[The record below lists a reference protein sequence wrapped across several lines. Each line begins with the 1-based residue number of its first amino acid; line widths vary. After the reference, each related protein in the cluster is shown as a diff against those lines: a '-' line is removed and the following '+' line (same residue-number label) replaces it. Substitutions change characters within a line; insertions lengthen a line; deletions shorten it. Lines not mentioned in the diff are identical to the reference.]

1 MLQSLSRQTFTNPL
15 RLAELVDAGT
25 RNLTVDDAFSVADM
39 RSAAF
44 SMSSLRSKD
53 IVFIAAPITGFGTSP
68 QGASIDIVDNARTA
82 QLSSALRKDGLSK
95 ISLGKQTP

>member
-1 MLQSLSRQTFTNPL
+1 MLQSLSRQTFTNLL
-15 RLAELVDAGT
+15 RLAELVDAGK

-53 IVFIAAPITGFGTSP
+53 IVFITAPITGFGTSP